1 MFLREWFRPPR
12 HLLALFVAV
21 IVLPA
26 IALAWLAWRTFQ
38 QDKALERQRVQERLE
53 TAASGVIAGLDR
65 RLDELARQIP
75 TLAASSNVSLPD
87 DFLLVTIRDAT
98 ITLSP
103 PGRALYYPRVPEGRR
118 ARDAGLAAADALE
131 FRSQDLASARDAFR
145 RLARSGDPAV
155 KAAALLGLARCLRK
169 SGQNPEA
176 LAVYDDLARLGTFLV
191 EGVPA
196 DLVARHARCALLA
209 HMNAPELTPQA
220 AALYGDLQQRR
231 WILDRASYA
240 FYSGEVRAWL
250 PPAAAPPADPL
261 ALALTD
267 AAGDVDQMRHEKGV
281 LPGQGR
287 QAAWLHDR
295 PLLIVWANTPREMV
309 ALVAGPSWFA
319 QTASLSKT
327 LNVALALVD
336 GQSHVVAGAPERL
349 AGPVVVRQPADSGL
363 PWTLRIASADPAKEL
378 ALLSGHRR
386 LALAGLMLLGILILT
401 GGYLVERALARE
413 LAAARLQ
420 ADFVATVSHEFR
432 SPLTSMKHLLEML
445 EQGAVTSEDR
455 RHRYYQVLS
464 GETERLRRL
473 VENLLNFRRMEAGK
487 AEFRFEPVDAVD
499 LIERVAADFRAQ
511 LASSDR
517 LVVSADA
524 HGVRVGADREAM
536 SRALWNLLDNAA
548 KYSPESAP
556 IHLDLAA
563 DDRHVRI
570 SVRDHGPGIPP
581 AERKQI
587 FKRFYRG
594 ADTMK
599 SGVKGTGIGLATVHL
614 IVRAHHGE
622 IHLDTPPGNGCTF
635 TIVLPALPP
644 AHETPPETTGS
655 NGGDGARRG

>member
-53 TAASGVIAGLDR
+53 TAASSVIAGLDR

-75 TLAASSNVSLPD
+75 ILAASANVSLPD

-118 ARDAGLAAADALE
+118 PRDAGLAAAEALE

-145 RLARSGDPAV
+145 RLARSGDAAV
-155 KAAALLGLARCLRK
+155 EAAALLGLARCLRK
-169 SGQNPEA
+169 SGQDPEA

-220 AALYGDLQQRR
+220 AALQADLQKRR

-261 ALALTD
+261 VLALTD
-267 AAGDVDQMRHEKGV
+267 AAGDVDRLRHETGV

-295 PLLIVWANTPREMV
+295 PLLVVWANTPREMM

-336 GQSHVVAGAPERL
+336 GQSHVVAGAPQQL
-349 AGPVVVRQPADSGL
+349 AGPVVVRRPADSGL

-378 ALLSGHRR
+378 ALLSGSRR
-386 LALAGLMLLGILILT
+386 LALGGLILLGILILT

-413 LAAARLQ
+413 LAAVRLQ

-445 EQGAVTSEDR
+445 EQNAVTSEDR
-455 RHRYYQVLS
+455 RHRYYEVLS
-464 GETERLRRL
+464 GETERLRQL
-473 VENLLNFRRMEAGK
+473 VENLLNFRRMEAGR

-499 LIERVAADFRAQ
+499 LVERVAADFRAQ

-524 HGVRVGADREAM
+524 HGLRVSADREAM

-548 KYSPESAP
+548 KYSPREPPITVEAESSTAG
-556 IHLDLAA
+556 ITIRVHDE
-563 DDRHVRI
+563 
-570 SVRDHGPGIPP
+570 GGGIPI
-581 AERKQI
+581 EEQQRI
-587 FKRFYRG
+587 FDKFVRG
-594 ADTMK
+594 A
-599 SGVKGTGIGLATVHL
+599 SARAGGSKGTGLGLAMV
-614 IVRAHHGE
+614 
-622 IHLDTPPGNGCTF
+622 
-635 TIVLPALPP
+635 
-644 AHETPPETTGS
+644 
-655 NGGDGARRG
+655 

>member
-53 TAASGVIAGLDR
+53 TAASSVIAGLDR

-75 TLAASSNVSLPD
+75 ILAASANVSLPD
-87 DFLLVTIRDAT
+87 DFLLVTIRDGT

-118 ARDAGLAAADALE
+118 ARDAGLASAEALE
-131 FRSQDLASARDAFR
+131 FREQNSRSAADVFR

-169 SGQNPEA
+169 SGQDQDA
-176 LAVYDDLARLGTFLV
+176 LAAYDDLARLGTFLV

-261 ALALTD
+261 VLALTD
-267 AAGDVDQMRHEKGV
+267 AVGDVDRLRHETGV

-363 PWTLRIASADPAKEL
+363 PWTLRIASADPAREL

-386 LALAGLMLLGILILT
+386 LALAGLVLLGILILT

-445 EQGAVTSEDR
+445 EQGAVKSEDR

-487 AEFRFEPVDAVD
+487 VEFRFEPVDAVD
-499 LIERVAADFRAQ
+499 LVERVAADFRAQ

-536 SRALWNLLDNAA
+536 SRALWNLIDNAA

-622 IHLDTPPGNGCTF
+622 IHLDTTPENGCTF

-644 AHETPPETTGS
+644 ARETPPETMGS
-655 NGGDGARRG
+655 NGGDGARHG